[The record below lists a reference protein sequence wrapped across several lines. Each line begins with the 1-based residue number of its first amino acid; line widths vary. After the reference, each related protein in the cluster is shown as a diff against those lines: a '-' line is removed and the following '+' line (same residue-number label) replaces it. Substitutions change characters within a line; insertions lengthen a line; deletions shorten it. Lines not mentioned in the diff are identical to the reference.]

1 MGHHMLNKNSP
12 LFNVL
17 LFSSFWA
24 LQIFIAKLAF
34 LSGVKVLPFQ
44 IQAALAALAVLALS
58 VFMSVSTELAQ
69 MLKRQPATLW
79 KLLLAN
85 AIHFG
90 LGSGLSIIG
99 IALTDAINAGFLV
112 KLATLSTTLFAWLLL
127 GERMSRFKTITL
139 SVMLLG
145 AYLLTTKAQSLLPRI
160 GDLFLLAACICWSLG
175 NVLIRKIL
183 RAQPV
188 SADIVSLL
196 RPIAGLP
203 VFLGFILLAE
213 LQPAVIGPLKGVLS
227 GNLLAPAYLPYTLS
241 GGLALALTWIYL
253 NRTLKVATASYMTM
267 MSMVTPVLVSLL
279 AVLILGEHMVWVQLL
294 GGGLIILSGVAT
306 YFSDI
311 AYA

>member
-1 MGHHMLNKNSP
+1 
-12 LFNVL
+12 
-17 LFSSFWA
+17 
-24 LQIFIAKLAF
+24 
-34 LSGVKVLPFQ
+34 
-44 IQAALAALAVLALS
+44 
-58 VFMSVSTELAQ
+58 
-69 MLKRQPATLW
+69 
-79 KLLLAN
+79 LLAN

-253 NRTLKVATASYMTM
+253 NRTLKIATASYMTM

>member
-1 MGHHMLNKNSP
+1 MLNKNSP